1 MNILFSIRHV
11 PDQYKTQQMYDKAVD
26 DCLTA
31 LEFVPNRFV
40 TSKLIK
46 IIYTVCTQMK
56 IYSTLMKILV
66 MLYFLVIK

>member
-1 MNILFSIRHV
+1 
-11 PDQYKTQQMYDKAVD
+11 MYDKAVD